1 MIEMSGYTQSP
12 VDGIYTTIGQKNLY
26 RFDISVK
33 VLEFLELR
41 EIFFTEVKC
50 KKRFP
55 QNKNAFDNL
64 CSCFY
69 GIVDKVKPILLY
81 KPDKK
86 TADTESIEII
96 EAVEAFFI

>member
-1 MIEMSGYTQSP
+1 MTDSYTQSP
-12 VDGIYTTIGQKNLY
+12 TDGVYTTIGQKNLY

-50 KKRFP
+50 KKRYP
-55 QNKNAFDNL
+55 QNKKSFDDL
-64 CSCFY
+64 CACFY

-86 TADTESIEII
+86 TTDGNAAELIAE
-96 EAVEAFFI
+96 VEAFFV

>member
-1 MIEMSGYTQSP
+1 MSGSSYTQSP
-12 VDGIYTTIGQKNLY
+12 VDGVYTTIGQKNLY

-41 EIFFTEVKC
+41 EVFFTETKC
-50 KKRFP
+50 KKRYP
-55 QNKNAFDNL
+55 QNKRSFDEL

-86 TADTESIEII
+86 TVDEV
-96 EAVEAFFI
+96 AVELIKSAESYFV